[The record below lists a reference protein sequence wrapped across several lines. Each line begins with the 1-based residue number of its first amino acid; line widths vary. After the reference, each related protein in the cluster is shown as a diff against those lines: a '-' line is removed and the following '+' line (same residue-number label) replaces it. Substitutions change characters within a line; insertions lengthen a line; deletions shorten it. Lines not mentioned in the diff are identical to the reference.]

1 MSTYL
6 TRDELIELDSNG
18 LNTYA
23 ESIGFTDIDKRKKIE
38 NRIEDILTFQEN
50 NPPTINTESIPDT
63 VDDEEAYKQALS
75 EQDQED
81 KETKEEVQGS
91 IATQMIQNQNKL
103 VSVLTDVLKQ
113 SNNQVRVQGNPNLL
127 KTEKGKAKFMEMKK
141 LGEQM
146 VLIRLNKNNNRMSG
160 EKYVIF
166 DFGNDL
172 YSIYWPIRL
181 NQPWYVPK
189 LLIPFLRSKA
199 YQSLEVGDSADIPV
213 TVGSGEAVSLSN
225 FKPEI
230 NREFTLEILE
240 DRGETA
246 KQIAERLS
254 KQRKGNNHNEGQD
267 IFDSLKNTLKL
278 S

>member
-6 TRDELIELDSNG
+6 TRDELVELDSKD

-23 ESIGFTDIDKRKKIE
+23 ENIGFTDIDKRKKIE

-81 KETKEEVQGS
+81 KETEEEVQGS
-91 IATQMIQNQNKL
+91 VATQMIQNQNKL

-113 SNNQVRVQGNPNLL
+113 SNNQVKVQGNPNLL

-141 LGEQM
+141 LGEQL

-172 YSIYWPIRL
+172 YSIYWQIRL

-246 KQIAERLS
+246 RQIAERLS
-254 KQRKGNNHNEGQD
+254 KQRKGNNHDEGQD
-267 IFDSLKNTLKL
+267 IFDALKNTLKL